1 MLQKYSV
8 ERWILTSHGELEEK
22 KKKQTTQNK
31 IKTNLTVSIASRAR
45 YSLESLLQKVADR
58 D

>member
-8 ERWILTSHGELEEK
+8 ERWILTSHGELEE